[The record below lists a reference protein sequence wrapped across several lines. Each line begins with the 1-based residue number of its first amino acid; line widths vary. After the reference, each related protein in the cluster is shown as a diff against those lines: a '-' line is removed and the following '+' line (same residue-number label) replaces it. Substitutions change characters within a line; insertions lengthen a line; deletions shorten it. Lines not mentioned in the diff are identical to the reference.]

1 MIFFTNSFCT
11 IFSNAL
17 KYEVFAK
24 YEVYRIH
31 RGLNIKLKSEN
42 QKRKTLK
49 YQKDIFENK
58 LTFYIFYI
66 KQKHILK
73 LKRSFA

>member
-1 MIFFTNSFCT
+1 MIFFINLFCT

-17 KYEVFAK
+17 KYEVSAK

-31 RGLNIKLKSEN
+31 RGFNIKSKSEN

-66 KQKHILK
+66 
-73 LKRSFA
+73 

>member
-1 MIFFTNSFCT
+1 MILFTNSFCT

-17 KYEVFAK
+17 KDEVSAK
-24 YEVYRIH
+24 YEVYQIH
-31 RGLNIKLKSEN
+31 RGFNIKSKSEN

-49 YQKDIFENK
+49 YQKDILENK

-66 KQKHILK
+66 
-73 LKRSFA
+73 

>member
-1 MIFFTNSFCT
+1 MIFFTNLFCT

-17 KYEVFAK
+17 KDEVSAK
-24 YEVYRIH
+24 YEVYQIH
-31 RGLNIKLKSEN
+31 RGFNIKSNSEN

-49 YQKDIFENK
+49 YQKDILENK

-66 KQKHILK
+66 
-73 LKRSFA
+73 

>member
-1 MIFFTNSFCT
+1 MIFFNNLFCT

-17 KYEVFAK
+17 KDEVSAK
-24 YEVYRIH
+24 YEVYQIH
-31 RGLNIKLKSEN
+31 RGFNIKSKSEN

-49 YQKDIFENK
+49 YQKDILENK

-66 KQKHILK
+66 
-73 LKRSFA
+73 